1 MAKIKTSE
9 QELKRIESKIDKF
22 LSERSK
28 IIQTDKEDRVVSRRL
43 SSGFGFSEEDRS
55 FRGSD
60 KTRAEVTV
68 NITDPWINQ
77 VMGSYDNNPF
87 GIAVKSHIPNTDL
100 TNMNNVFDIIQ
111 SHNDLT
117 DISRELL
124 RDALQDGYGYA
135 LVYNEIENAELNL
148 QYPKIKLLEN
158 DSVYLDQCDDNTG
171 KDASYGLV
179 FGTIRKSKAKEDYG
193 WTEAELR
200 YTKDIACDYSLVK
213 NSETHFSLITSY
225 ELTKQGVI
233 VTKLCAGKVIEEPV
247 LLKGLKRLPIVRNV
261 GIKVWLED
269 VKHYRGCF
277 WKVYDLMRTLN
288 YQSSSYLERI
298 ALNPPIRFIADPKAT
313 EGYKDQ
319 YDNVCKRPMGTLY
332 YNSVDNQGNPIPA
345 PQENRN
351 TVDTSDLQSGISTF
365 TQLTRDILGSAVGQG
380 QTNETAES
388 VLQKKFVSEANSQSY
403 IKNLQV
409 ALEEIG
415 DVCLSMVP
423 ILFDTLR
430 SFRGMEVQPVTDVSN
445 FYVEIDSG
453 PLMASQKQKNV
464 AQLLALNGLAS
475 TVPEYAGKVLPV
487 IVKNLDIPEDQRE
500 YLLTQF
506 MPQQPQQIDP
516 QTQAMMVQKDQQM
529 AQMQEEI
536 SRLQGYTQKL
546 EIIIETEQY
555 KIASQ
560 QAMNTEDNQTEL
572 QKEVM
577 KIQNDNQ
584 QLQMKILADQQKQVI
599 KSEADLEKARIA
611 NRPEAIELIQGYAP
625 PMNRGV

>member
-1 MAKIKTSE
+1 M
-9 QELKRIESKIDKF
+9 RI
-22 LSERSK
+22 
-28 IIQTDKEDRVVSRRL
+28 
-43 SSGFGFSEEDRS
+43 
-55 FRGSD
+55 
-60 KTRAEVTV
+60 TRAQLLKVMPNAGSRADTYLP
-68 NITDPWINQ
+68 IINGWAEHFHINTPLRMAHYLAQ
-77 VMGSYDNNPF
+77 
-87 GIAVKSHIPNTDL
+87 IAHES
-100 TNMNNVFDIIQ
+100 
-111 SHNDLT
+111 
-117 DISRELL
+117 
-124 RDALQDGYGYA
+124 G
-135 LVYNEIENAELNL
+135 
-148 QYPKIKLLEN
+148 
-158 DSVYLDQCDDNTG
+158 
-171 KDASYGLV
+171 
-179 FGTIRKSKAKEDYG
+179 
-193 WTEAELR
+193 ELR

-213 NSETHFSLITSY
+213 NSETHFSLINSY

-332 YNSVDNQGNPIPA
+332 YNSVDNQGNPLPK
-345 PQENRN
+345 PEENRN

-415 DVCLSMVP
+415 EVCLSMVP
-423 ILFDTLR
+423 ILFDMVI
-430 SFRGMEVQPVTDVSN
+430 SYRGMKVQPVTDVSN

-500 YLLTQF
+500 YLLSQF
-506 MPQQPQQIDP
+506 MPRQPQQIDP
-516 QTQAMMVQKDQQM
+516 QTQAMMDQKDQTI
-529 AQMQEEI
+529 AQMQQEI
-536 SRLQGYTQKL
+536 SRLQGYAQKL
-546 EIIIETEQY
+546 DIIIETEEY
-555 KIASQ
+555 KVASQ
-560 QAMNTEDNQTEL
+560 RAMNTEDNQTEL

-577 KIQNDNQ
+577 KIQNDNK
-584 QLQMKILADQQKQVI
+584 QLQMKILADQQKQVT
-599 KSEADLEKARIA
+599 KSEYDLEKAEIA
-611 NRPEAIELIQGYAP
+611 NRPEAIELIQGYTP
-625 PMNRGV
+625 PMNRGRV